1 MNYKICHLTSVHKE
15 EDVRIFHKEC
25 KSLAKAGFDVNLV
38 VAGVEDNEIDG
49 VKIFGVEKV
58 KSNRLL
64 RMTKTVKKVLAKA
77 LEINADI
84 YHVHD
89 PELLIIAGKLKRNG
103 KKVIY
108 DSHEDLPRQILEKRY
123 IPFFARK
130 LISIFIEILENKK
143 VAKIDGVITATENIN
158 NRFLKINKNSVNINN
173 YPIIEEFDFY
183 DNWDEKENAVC
194 YIGSIYQT
202 RGVVELIK
210 SLENTDIKIHLAG
223 NYNSEDLREKLTK
236 LKGWKNVI
244 EWGFIGREKINEI
257 LKLSKAGIVT
267 LHPTESYKVALPV
280 KMFEYMASGIPVIA
294 SDFPLWKKIIHES
307 ESGICVDPFD
317 IGAIKNA
324 IFDLLNKNEKSK
336 EMGKNGRQAVEKKY
350 NWDKEAKKLIKFY
363 TDLSEIKIQ

>member
-15 EDVRIFHKEC
+15 GDVRIFHKEC

-49 VKIFGVEKV
+49 VKIFGAEKV
-58 KSNRLL
+58 KGNRLI
-64 RMTKTVKKVLAKA
+64 RMTKTVNKVLEKA

-84 YHVHD
+84 YHLHD
-89 PELLIIAGKLKRNG
+89 PELLLISGKLKRNG

-130 LISIFIEILENKK
+130 MISRCIEILENKK
-143 VAKIDGVITATENIN
+143 AAKIDGIITATENIN
-158 NRFLKINKNSVNINN
+158 KRFLKINKNSVNINN
-173 YPIIEEFDFY
+173 FPIIEEFDFH

-194 YIGSIYQT
+194 YIGSIYPT
-202 RGVVELIK
+202 RGVFELIK
-210 SLENTDIKIHLAG
+210 SLEKTDIKIHLVG
-223 NYNSEDLREKLTK
+223 KYNSPNLRENLIK

-244 EWGFIGREKINEI
+244 EWGFCGRDKINEI

-280 KMFEYMASGIPVIA
+280 KMFEYMASGIPVVA
-294 SDFPLWKKIIHES
+294 SDFPLWKNIIHES

-317 IGAIKNA
+317 TNAIKNA
-324 IFDLLNKNEKSK
+324 ISELLENTEKSK
-336 EMGKNGRQAVEKKY
+336 EMGRKGRNAVENKY
-350 NWDKEAKKLIKFY
+350 NWDNEAEKLLKFY
-363 TDLSEIKIQ
+363 TKLK

>member
-15 EDVRIFHKEC
+15 GDSRIFHKEC

-64 RMTKTVKKVLAKA
+64 RMTKTVNKVLAKA

-89 PELLIIAGKLKRNG
+89 PELLMIAGKLKRNG

-123 IPFFARK
+123 IPSFARK
-130 LISIFIEILENKK
+130 IISKIIENLENKK
-143 VAKIDGVITATENIN
+143 AAKIDGIVTATEYIN
-158 NRFLKINKNSVNINN
+158 ERFLKINKNSVNINN
-173 YPIIEEFDFY
+173 FPIIEEFDFH
-183 DNWDEKENAVC
+183 DNWDKKENAVC
-194 YIGSIYQT
+194 YIGSIYHT
-202 RGVVELIK
+202 RGVFELIK
-210 SLENTDIKIHLAG
+210 SLENTDVKIHLAG

-294 SDFPLWKKIIHES
+294 SDFPLWKSIIIDAK
-307 ESGICVDPFD
+307 SGVCVNPAD
-317 IGAIKNA
+317 INAIKNA
-324 IFDLLNKNEKSK
+324 IVELLHNDEKSK
-336 EMGKNGRQAVEKKY
+336 EMGKNGRKAVEEKY
-350 NWDKEAKKLIKFY
+350 NWDIEAGKLIKFY